1 MGSYLVEQRA
11 LTAHI
16 KPCQH
21 QQSDAQY
28 QWSPKPTL
36 PWSAGGTLIQQPVT
50 FETKV
55 SILWFWSKCI
65 CSLSLAVATAIC
77 YSQTN
82 TQTGNPFGTS
92 EAEGLFMPSNWGLQ
106 CSAEQISWKL
116 NQERAPPWNYIG
128 FLIFLSQRR
137 CHFAIAF
144 CSAVRKVLLVL
155 MEHVSYI
162 VCIGLFEDFLGSRL
176 INLTNK
182 CIPLLEGIPQHRLRS
197 F

>member
-1 MGSYLVEQRA
+1 MGKYSVQQKA
-11 LTAHI
+11 LNSHI
-16 KPCQH
+16 KPRQH
-21 QQSDAQY
+21 QQPDAQY

-55 SILWFWSKCI
+55 SILWFRSKCI
-65 CSLSLAVATAIC
+65 CSLSLAAATAIC

-116 NQERAPPWNYIG
+116 NQERTPPFKLHRCFW
-128 FLIFLSQRR
+128 FSVPETLSL
-137 CHFAIAF
+137 CHG
-144 CSAVRKVLLVL
+144 VLLGCTHGSFCVD
-155 MEHVSYI
+155 
-162 VCIGLFEDFLGSRL
+162 GTRFLHSSHRAIWGFSR
-176 INLTNK
+176 K
-182 CIPLLEGIPQHRLRS
+182 PPHKS
-197 F
+197 HK